1 MKVMRKS
8 FYGLILGALAVGASP
23 AFAAE
28 SATPPAKPASP
39 PAATSATHYSVE
51 TTLVGKMLDDP
62 AANELLKKLIPSV
75 YANEMFHSMGRD
87 STLKAIQQYEPE
99 ALSDQNLAKIQAELN
114 KIPAK
119 S

>member
-1 MKVMRKS
+1 MRKS
-8 FYGLILGALAVGASP
+8 FYGLIMGALAIGASP

-39 PAATSATHYSVE
+39 PAAASAASAHYSVE